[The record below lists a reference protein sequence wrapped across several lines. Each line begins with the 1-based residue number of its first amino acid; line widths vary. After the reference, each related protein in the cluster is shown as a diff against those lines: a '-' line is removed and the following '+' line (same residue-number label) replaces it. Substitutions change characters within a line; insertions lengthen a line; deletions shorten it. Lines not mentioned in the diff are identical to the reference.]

1 MMVKKNKKCNILN
14 QQLVV
19 QRQSSKESGKAQN
32 YTRVGPR
39 EFVQYNEEEL
49 SIQGIEAAWKKQFSL
64 SLERKGLSC
73 DILAGKQGHSM
84 KHFSNLKVIHIRF
97 IKPSKTSYRQQAG

>member
-1 MMVKKNKKCNILN
+1 MKAKRRKTVDGGRKKNEKCNILN
-14 QQLVV
+14 RQLVV

-73 DILAGKQGHSM
+73 DILAGKQHRRPKLMLRGKGVM
-84 KHFSNLKVIHIRF
+84 
-97 IKPSKTSYRQQAG
+97 